1 MAALY
6 AGRYSVGCDVG
17 DIARAALAAPFA
29 SNPTSAKELLLVGL
43 ATRFTHGY
51 AAAAPTLKTA
61 VRMYRGEATKLEWS
75 CLGFN
80 VAAMDLWDDEA
91 WFELVS
97 AQARLARA
105 TGTLS
110 FMAFAFSYRAGHLT
124 LAGDLSQ
131 ATGLLAELQRLDR
144 DTGNRQR
151 NVPYGALQL
160 AAWRGEEAA
169 ALGFAEVLTEGAAER
184 GEGAAA
190 TVAEYAIAVLY
201 NGLGRY
207 ELACEAAGKA
217 VAADEISTSSWALW
231 ELVEAAARSDARGV
245 AAEALDRLSERTNAS
260 GTDWAQGVEAR
271 SRALLAHGPEA
282 EGLYLQAI
290 ECLGRCRI
298 ATHLARARL
307 SYGEWL
313 RRENRRID
321 ARDQLRRAFEAIRV
335 DRRPG
340 IRRAHAPRADRH
352 RREGP
357 QAHDRDTRRAH
368 PSGGADRAARTR
380 RPLQPRDRRTAL
392 HQRPHGRMAPPQGLR
407 QARDQLAQR
416 PSECPATA
424 RARNHARLAAASR
437 T

>member
-1 MAALY
+1 
-6 AGRYSVGCDVG
+6 
-17 DIARAALAAPFA
+17 
-29 SNPTSAKELLLVGL
+29 
-43 ATRFTHGY
+43 
-51 AAAAPTLKTA
+51 
-61 VRMYRGEATKLEWS
+61 
-75 CLGFN
+75 
-80 VAAMDLWDDEA
+80 
-91 WFELVS
+91 
-97 AQARLARA
+97 
-105 TGTLS
+105 
-110 FMAFAFSYRAGHLT
+110 MAFAFSYLAGHLT

-190 TVAEYAIAVLY
+190 TVAEYATAVLY

-231 ELVEAAARSDARGV
+231 ELVEAAVRSDARGV
-245 AAEALDRLSERTNAS
+245 ASEALARLVERTSAS
-260 GTDWAQGVEAR
+260 GTDWARGVEAR
-271 SRALLAHGPEA
+271 SRALLAEGPEA

-290 ECLGRCRI
+290 ERLGRCRI

-307 SYGEWL
+307 TTASGCDARTGASTPASSCAARSTPSRRSAPGAFAERT
-313 RRENRRID
+313 RRELI
-321 ARDQLRRAFEAIRV
+321 
-335 DRRPG
+335 G
-340 IRRAHAPRADRH
+340 H

-357 QAHDRDTRRAH
+357 QAHDRDARRAH
-368 PSGGADRAARTR
+368 AAGGADRPARPR

-392 HQRPHGRMAPPQGLR
+392 HQRPHGRMAPAQGLR
-407 QARDQLAQR
+407 EARDQLAQATFAPRCRGSSAR
-416 PSECPATA
+416 PRSSSG
-424 RARNHARLAAASR
+424 H
-437 T
+437 